1 MHMLFNFYVNNLIF
15 LSLAR
20 EDAAPLA
27 NALNVMPQ
35 TSPKEQMAIFL
46 RNHDE
51 LNLDKLSEEEKQEV
65 FDAFAPDENMQ
76 IFDRGI
82 RRRLASMLGND
93 RKRME
98 LAYSL
103 LFTLP
108 GTPVLRYGQEIGMG
122 EDLSLEGRTSVRT
135 TMQWANKKNG
145 GFSDARKKD
154 LIRSS
159 ISKGEYSYKKVN
171 VNDQHLDPDSFLNW
185 MARVINFRKEFRE
198 FGWGKYEVLDTGNK
212 AVLAHCTKSEKGVGV
227 AIHNFSAKEVTIS
240 LKLDDFKD
248 IVDVFGNKR
257 YDAYDAKSGE
267 LKLDPYGYRW

>member
-1 MHMLFNFYVNNLIF
+1 M
-15 LSLAR
+15 
-20 EDAAPLA
+20 
-27 NALNVMPQ
+27 
-35 TSPKEQMAIFL
+35 KEQMAIFL

-76 IFDRGI
+76 IFGRGI
-82 RRRLASMLGND
+82 RRRMASMLGND

-135 TMQWANKKNG
+135 TMQWSGKKNG
-145 GFSDARKKD
+145 GFSVASKKD
-154 LIRSS
+154 LIRPA
-159 ISKGEYSYKKVN
+159 ISKGDFSYKKVN

-198 FGWGKYEVLDTGNK
+198 FGWGDYEVLDTGNK
-212 AVLAHCTKSEKGVGV
+212 AVLAHRIASDKGVGIAV
-227 AIHNFSAKEVTIS
+227 HNFSRKDVTIT
-240 LKLDDFKD
+240 LELEDTKD
-248 IVDVFGNKR
+248 IIDVFGNKR
-257 YDAYDAKSGE
+257 YDAFDPKTKK
-267 LKLDPYGYRW
+267 LKLNGYGYRWLHKRAKYL